1 MRVSC
6 FSPRGSRRRLIASP
20 LGLLVSL
27 NLLSLL
33 CLSSVAAE
41 ERLEGLVQ
49 NGIALFEQEHW
60 VEARTIFLAS
70 VKTHP
75 GNALA
80 SFYLGRIAFCEED
93 YASAVE
99 WFEKSAELEKQNS
112 NFHLWLGRAYG
123 HQAEQAFVWQQL
135 FLARKVRKQFEKAV
149 ALDADN
155 VLARWDLMEY
165 YLKAPRFLGGS
176 WDKAKAEAR
185 EIEQRDAAEGKEA
198 WRLITELEEKS

>member
-6 FSPRGSRRRLIASP
+6 LSDRGRPIASSF
-20 LGLLVSL
+20 GLLVSL
-27 NLLSLL
+27 SLLSLL
-33 CLSSVAAE
+33 SLVCLFSVAAE
-41 ERLEGLVQ
+41 ERLEGPVQ
-49 NGIALFEQEHW
+49 NGIALFEQEQW
-60 VEARTIFLAS
+60 AAARTVFVAVVEI
-70 VKTHP
+70 HP
-75 GNALA
+75 ENALA
-80 SFYLGRIAFCEED
+80 NFYLGRIAFHEED
-93 YASAVE
+93 YDAAVE
-99 WFEKSAELEKQNS
+99 WFKKAAELEKRNS

-123 HQAEQAFVWQQL
+123 YQAQQAFVWQQL

-176 WDKAKAEAR
+176 WEKAKAEAH

-198 WRLITELEEKS
+198 WRLIAELEGKS